1 METTTKMQT
10 ARSGK
15 KLVTDE
21 IVLSMLIDIH
31 QKSSSNYLDYDDLRE
46 KYKGTVASILSVL
59 RKREI
64 IIKCGKSIV
73 WQGDYPDMK
82 MATSIK
88 NEYRESARISSKK
101 SQENRAKVA
110 QYKKNQESIR
120 VAEEVILDPL
130 NFEVPLNAFKDLG
143 TANVNPALM
152 PIEDFLRLQI
162 DSYIR
167 QTANLQSEIE
177 ELKNLNDELKSEIES
192 HKYRIKLQ
200 NQEFKAVSSKNK
212 DAEDEIYHLTTG
224 KISEKR
230 PIKIFGIKIGSIG

>member
-1 METTTKMQT
+1 METTTKIET

-21 IVLSMLIDIH
+21 VVLSMLIDIH

-46 KYKGTVASILSVL
+46 KYRGTVASILSVL

-101 SQENRAKVA
+101 SQENRAKLA
-110 QYKKNQESIR
+110 QYKKHQESIKL
-120 VAEEVILDPL
+120 AEEAILDPL
-130 NFEVPLNAFKDLG
+130 NFEVSPNEFVDLDK
-143 TANVNPALM
+143 TPVHPALM
-152 PIEDFLRLQI
+152 PIEDYQKLQI

-167 QTANLQSEIE
+167 QTSNLESENEKLKSII
-177 ELKNLNDELKSEIES
+177 ELKDETISARQEEYNELLSKASTFTKRVRDLESQLN
-192 HKYRIKLQ
+192 Y
-200 NQEFKAVSSKNK
+200 NK
-212 DAEDEIYHLTTG
+212 
-224 KISEKR
+224 EKR
-230 PIKIFGIKIGSIG
+230 AIRLFGIKIGSIG

>member
-1 METTTKMQT
+1 METTTKMET

-21 IVLSMLIDIH
+21 VVLSMLIDIH

-46 KYKGTVASILSVL
+46 KYRGTVASILSVL

-101 SQENRAKVA
+101 SQENRAKLA
-110 QYKKNQESIR
+110 QYKKHQDSIKL
-120 VAEEVILDPL
+120 AEEVILDPL
-130 NFEVPLNAFKDLG
+130 NFEVPLS
-143 TANVNPALM
+143 NVQ
-152 PIEDFLRLQI
+152 D
-162 DSYIR
+162 
-167 QTANLQSEIE
+167 SEITTIDKDILQLE
-177 ELKNLNDELKSEIES
+177 NEKLKSIIER
-192 HKYRIKLQ
+192 KDETIIAR
-200 NQEFKAVSSKNK
+200 QEEYNDLLYLSASYKK
-212 DAEDEIYHLTTG
+212 
-224 KISEKR
+224 KISELEFHSKDNKEKR
-230 PIKIFGIKIGSIG
+230 AIRLFGIKIGSIG

>member
-1 METTTKMQT
+1 METTTKMET

-21 IVLSMLIDIH
+21 VVLSMLIDIH

-46 KYKGTVASILSVL
+46 KYRGTVASILSVL

-73 WQGDYPDMK
+73 WKGDYPDMK

-110 QYKKNQESIR
+110 QYKKHQESIKL
-120 VAEEVILDPL
+120 AEEAILDPL
-130 NFEVPLNAFKDLG
+130 NFEVPLNAFKDEE
-143 TANVNPALM
+143 TTT
-152 PIEDFLRLQI
+152 IDKDILQLE
-162 DSYIR
+162 
-167 QTANLQSEIE
+167 NE
-177 ELKNLNDELKSEIES
+177 KLKSIIERKDETIS
-192 HKYRIKLQ
+192 AR
-200 NQEFKAVSSKNK
+200 QEEYNELLSKASTFTKRFRDLESQLNSNK
-212 DAEDEIYHLTTG
+212 
-224 KISEKR
+224 EKR
-230 PIKIFGIKIGSIG
+230 AIRLFGIKIGSIG